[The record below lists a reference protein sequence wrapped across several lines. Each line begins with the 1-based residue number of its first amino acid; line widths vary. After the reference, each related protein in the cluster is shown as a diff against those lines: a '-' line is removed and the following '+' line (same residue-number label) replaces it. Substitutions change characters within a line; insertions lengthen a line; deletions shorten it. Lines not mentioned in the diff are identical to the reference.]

1 MATAMNIPPLS
12 FIISSFLCVLLFGAR
27 CLCESV
33 PGMYV
38 LGDSIVDVGNNNYL
52 PLALAKANL
61 HYNGIDFPTGIAT
74 GRFSNG
80 KNIAD
85 FLAEKMG
92 LPSPPPYLSLVSI
105 FKKLSSSNAMVSGV
119 SFASGGA
126 GILNE
131 MEELFWQ
138 SISFTKQVGYYS
150 LVHEQLVQ
158 QLGSDEAQ
166 AHLSKSLFVVIIGSN
181 DLFNYFNKNSKSSK
195 EYTPQQFVDLMV
207 STLKGHLKRLYELGS
222 RKFVITGVVSIGCC
236 PAQRKDSSTG
246 DCNAEINTW
255 SMKYNDGLKAL
266 LHELKTELSDIHYS
280 YCETYDVL
288 NNLVQHPE
296 TYEFTEIK
304 EACCGCGSTL
314 KAEFPCTPISTY
326 CLNRENHLF
335 WDLYHPT
342 EHTSSVF
349 ADSIYSGS
357 QQITFPMN
365 VEKLVNA

>member
-1 MATAMNIPPLS
+1 MAMNRPPLS
-12 FIISSFLCVLLFGAR
+12 FITLSFHSVLLFGVG

-38 LGDSIVDVGNNNYL
+38 LGDSLVDIGNNNYL

-61 HYNGIDFPTGIAT
+61 PYNGVDFPTGIAT

-80 KNIAD
+80 KNTAD
-85 FLAEKMG
+85 FLAEKVG
-92 LPSPPPYLSLVSI
+92 VPSPPPYLSLPSI
-105 FKKLSSSNAMVSGV
+105 FGKLSSSNAMVTGV

-126 GILNE
+126 GILNVT
-131 MEELFWQ
+131 EELFIQ
-138 SISFTKQVGYYS
+138 SISLTKQVGYYS

-166 AHLSKSLFVVIIGSN
+166 AHLSKSLFVVVIGSN
-181 DLFNYFNKNSKSSK
+181 DLFNYFNKNSKASK

-207 STLKGHLKRLYELGS
+207 STLKGLLKRLHGLGS
-222 RKFVITGVVSIGCC
+222 RKFVITGVASIGCC
-236 PAQRKDSSTG
+236 PAQRKDSATG
-246 DCNAEINTW
+246 DCNVEINTW

-296 TYEFTEIK
+296 TYGILEIK
-304 EACCGCGSTL
+304 KACCGCGSNL

-326 CLNRENHLF
+326 CSNRKNHLF

-342 EHTSSVF
+342 EHTSSLF

-357 QQITFPMN
+357 QQMTFPMN
-365 VEKLVNA
+365 VEQLVNV